1 MNDTGEGITET
12 VMNCLTYYC
21 TREPRPHLKDLS
33 IQEFHANSHPGYTD
47 PWVKGKQAFR
57 YALL

>member
-33 IQEFHANSHPGYTD
+33 IQEFHANYHPGYTD
-47 PWVKGKQAFR
+47 PWVKGK
-57 YALL
+57 